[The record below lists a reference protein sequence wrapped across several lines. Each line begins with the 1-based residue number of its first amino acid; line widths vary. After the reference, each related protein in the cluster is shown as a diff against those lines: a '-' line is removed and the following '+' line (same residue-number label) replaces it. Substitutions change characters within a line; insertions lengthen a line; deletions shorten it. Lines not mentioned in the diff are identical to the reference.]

1 MPVCP
6 RCGKCLSSEQAL
18 TYHLNRKY
26 KCGTWNC
33 VQCGM
38 NHNTKFQLQIH
49 EMQCFENREKNEL
62 PTTEILLA
70 VYNQMPLI
78 CFMFDDQQ
86 RVHSVS
92 PQCTSLLG
100 VPQAS
105 FLGRTRNECVQQL
118 NTHNATVYGDRNS
131 ILFASVP
138 KNAFKN
144 NTAL

>member
-49 EMQCFENREKNEL
+49 EMQCFENRDKNEL
-62 PTTEILLA
+62 PTTELLLA

-78 CFMFDDQQ
+78 C
-86 RVHSVS
+86 SCS
-92 PQCTSLLG
+92 TINI
-100 VPQAS
+100 AS
-105 FLGRTRNECVQQL
+105 IRCRRNARRSSAYHKRPFWDERTRSVCNSS
-118 NTHNATVYGDRNS
+118 THTTRPCTGIVLYY
-131 ILFASVP
+131 LQVFL

-144 NTAL
+144 KNAL